1 MRRFW
6 YFDVLKWS
14 GGKKSCISVLCQN
27 GGFAQ
32 HGSILH
38 GLKPQ
43 VTPKAALT
51 SQNTTQIRQ
60 VSPSDTPRH
69 PHSIRHYRHP
79 RISSNI
85 QGGFLVSQ
93 YMRSWT
99 KVEPSYHFST
109 TLKGKIFLDL
119 IIFRHKNTKTAQYML
134 SKNHWVRPFF
144 AFFRFVREILF
155 VTVALDPPVPEIDDK
170 L

>member
-1 MRRFW
+1 MYNRVIQKQLWQIISLTNQKMQKPNLMILRKLSNKFHAE
-6 YFDVLKWS
+6 VLVFSCLKMARW
-14 GGKKSCISVLCQN
+14 KKSCISVLCQN

-119 IIFRHKNTKTAQYML
+119 IIFRHKNTKTAQ
-134 SKNHWVRPFF
+134 
-144 AFFRFVREILF
+144 
-155 VTVALDPPVPEIDDK
+155 
-170 L
+170 